1 MNDKWLYYFCRMG
14 DHYAFI
20 SYDDGV
26 SETINQVAPAQL
38 LRLRLRFKNPRENG
52 FPSSEEHPVLN
63 ALEEELQALA
73 REHRALFV
81 GEFSVAGAR
90 QFHVYTSDSQEAW
103 SPRLQALGQRHGYDL
118 EFSVK
123 ADENRDGYWKDL
135 YPTEEDRHMIEDL
148 RVIAGL
154 REEGDDTDAQRHVDH
169 WAYFS
174 SDSAAARF
182 CQWARESGYGL
193 EASGKDEDGRYP
205 VRVFHEASM
214 HWQDITSHTIKVRRK
229 AVELG
234 GDYDG
239 WETEVFKA

>member
-1 MNDKWLYYFCRMG
+1 MG
-14 DHYAFI
+14 DRYAFI
-20 SYDDGV
+20 YYDDGV
-26 SETINQVAPAQL
+26 AETINQVAPARL
-38 LRLRLRFKNPRENG
+38 LRLRLNFKNPQDNG

-63 ALEEELQALA
+63 ALEDELQDLA
-73 REHRALFV
+73 REHDALLV
-81 GEFSVAGAR
+81 GQFSFAGAR
-90 QFHVYTSDSQEAW
+90 QFHVYTGDSQEAW

-123 ADENRDGYWKDL
+123 ADENREGYWKDL

-154 REEGDDTDAQRHVDH
+154 REEGDNMDARRRVDH

-174 SDSAAARF
+174 SDAAAEGF
-182 CQWARESGYGL
+182 CRWARESGYRL
-193 EASGKDEDGRYP
+193 EASGKDEDERYR
-205 VRVFHEASM
+205 VRIFHEGSM
-214 HWQDITSHTIKVRRK
+214 HWQDITYHTISVRRK

-239 WETEVFKA
+239 WETEVCKA